1 MPVEP
6 WGAYPPEMNAA
17 RYNGSGPGA
26 WVAASG
32 AWTAMGVT
40 VAAALGAFFAQ
51 KADLAEQVFG
61 VSSAAQLAAAG
72 GYGGWLAGMQALA
85 DVQAASLDGAATAYV
100 TGKTTMVPEE
110 AVLANRM
117 AYAAAVSSSILGPAD
132 PTAVALAVQY
142 GQMHAEN
149 AATMM
154 AYDTAAT
161 TATMFK
167 PSPPPPL
174 LVTSMPGETSAE
186 TAAQTAQKLFSKN
199 GTAGKPAEMMNKIL
213 PMMLQAVPQAA
224 QMPARF
230 AQMMSDQLGQVFQ
243 PVQQIMGQM
252 MSPLAGALG
261 NGLGTGSAGLGS
273 TAMQARG
280 GMPLR
285 GGLPLGSGTGAMGGL
300 GSRLSTGGA
309 GGIAGEL
316 IKPTSTAV
324 RSGPSFA
331 GIPLEKTAGTTL
343 SSSAGGMGG
352 AVPPR
357 RHRDKKEGGTEYQG
371 GEHIYRAKLGHDEVN
386 NLSNAEED
394 ALFD

>member
-17 RYNGSGPGA
+17 RYNGCGPGA
-26 WVAASG
+26 WVAASA
-32 AWTAMGVT
+32 AWTAMGGT

-72 GYGGWLAGMQALA
+72 GYGSWLAGMQALA
-85 DVQAASLDGAATAYV
+85 DVQAASLDGAATAYT

-199 GTAGKPAEMMNKIL
+199 GTAGKPAEVMNKIL
-213 PMMLQAVPQAA
+213 PMVMQAVPQAA

-230 AQMMSDQLGQVFQ
+230 AQMMSAQLGQVFQ

-273 TAMQARG
+273 STAMQGG

-316 IKPTSTAV
+316 IKPTSTAA

-331 GIPLEKTAGTTL
+331 GIPLEKTAGTNL

-352 AVPPR
+352 AVPSR
-357 RHRDKKEGGTEYQG
+357 RHRDKKEGGVEYQG
-371 GEHIYRAKLGHDEVN
+371 GEHIYRAKLGYDEFN
-386 NLSNAEED
+386 NASNAEED